1 MKESLN
7 MNKFLK
13 TTLTL
18 ILLTFSMQLFA
29 LTDAEEIEF
38 SGAVNEGKLP
48 IVKKYVEVKKVDVNA
63 TYFAW
68 SPLLMA
74 AAKGQFQV
82 LKYVA
87 EPGAD
92 INYTHPL
99 TKMNAFHHAAFDG
112 RTEIVKYLA
121 SKGADINKK
130 MKGGVSIIRVVKQE
144 KGDKKMV
151 ELLLSLGVSEEGCE
165 DKCI

>member
-1 MKESLN
+1 MQELLK
-7 MNKFLK
+7 MTKFLK

-38 SGAVNEGKLP
+38 AGAVNEGKLP
-48 IVKKYVEVKKVDVNA
+48 IVKKYIEGKKVDINA

-68 SPLLMA
+68 SPFLMA
-74 AAKGQFQV
+74 AAKGQFQTV
-82 LKYVA
+82 KYLA
-87 EPGAD
+87 EHGAD

-112 RTEIVKYLA
+112 RTDMVKYLV

-130 MKGGVSIIRVVKQE
+130 MKGGVSIVRIVKE
-144 KGDKKMV
+144 KGDTKMAD
-151 ELLLSLGVSEEGCE
+151 LLLSLGVSEEGCE
-165 DKCI
+165 DKCL

>member
-1 MKESLN
+1 

-38 SGAVNEGKLP
+38 AGAVNEGKLP
-48 IVKKYVEVKKVDVNA
+48 IVKKYIEGKKVDINA
-63 TYFAW
+63 TYFSW

-74 AAKGQFQV
+74 AAKGQLQT
-82 LKYVA
+82 LKYLVDH
-87 EPGAD
+87 GAD
-92 INYTHPL
+92 INYTHPV

-112 RTEIVKYLA
+112 RTDMVKYLA

-130 MKGGVSIIRVVKQE
+130 MKGGVSIVRVVKDN
-144 KGDKKMV
+144 GDTKMAN
-151 ELLLSLGVSEEGCE
+151 LLLSLGVSEDGCE
-165 DKCI
+165 DKCNQ

>member
-1 MKESLN
+1 MKELRK
-7 MNKFLK
+7 MTKFLK

-18 ILLTFSMQLFA
+18 ILFTFSMQLFA

-38 SGAVNEGKLP
+38 AGAVNEGKLP
-48 IVKKYVEVKKVDVNA
+48 IVKKYIEGKKVDINA

-68 SPLLMA
+68 SPFLMA
-74 AAKGQFQV
+74 AAKGQFQTV
-82 LKYVA
+82 KYLA
-87 EPGAD
+87 EHGAD

-112 RTEIVKYLA
+112 RTDIVKYLA

-130 MKGGVSIIRVVKQE
+130 MKGGVSIIRIVKE
-144 KGDKKMV
+144 KGDTKMV
-151 ELLLSLGVSEEGCE
+151 DLLLSLGVSEEGCE
-165 DKCI
+165 DKCL

>member
-1 MKESLN
+1 MKELRK
-7 MNKFLK
+7 MTKFLK

-38 SGAVNEGKLP
+38 AGAVNEGKLP
-48 IVKKYVEVKKVDVNA
+48 IVKKYIEGKKVDINA

-68 SPLLMA
+68 SPFLMA
-74 AAKGQFQV
+74 AAKGQFQTV
-82 LKYVA
+82 KYLA
-87 EPGAD
+87 DHGAD

-99 TKMNAFHHAAFDG
+99 TKMNAFHYAAFDG
-112 RTEIVKYLA
+112 RTDMVKYLA

-130 MKGGVSIIRVVKQE
+130 MKGGVSIIRIVKE
-144 KGDKKMV
+144 KGDTKMV
-151 ELLLSLGVSEEGCE
+151 DLLLSLGVSEEGCE
-165 DKCI
+165 DKCL

>member
-1 MKESLN
+1 MKELRK
-7 MNKFLK
+7 MTKFLK

-38 SGAVNEGKLP
+38 AGAVNEGKLP
-48 IVKKYVEVKKVDVNA
+48 IVKKYIEGKKVDINA

-68 SPLLMA
+68 SPFLMA
-74 AAKGQFQV
+74 AAKGQFQTV
-82 LKYVA
+82 KYLA
-87 EPGAD
+87 DHGAD

-112 RTEIVKYLA
+112 RTDMVKYLA
-121 SKGADINKK
+121 SKCADINKK
-130 MKGGVSIIRVVKQE
+130 MKGGVSIIRIVKE
-144 KGDKKMV
+144 KGDTKMV
-151 ELLLSLGVSEEGCE
+151 DLLLSLGVSEEGCE
-165 DKCI
+165 DKCL

>member
-1 MKESLN
+1 MKESLK
-7 MNKFLK
+7 MTKFLK

-29 LTDAEEIEF
+29 LSDAEEIEF
-38 SGAVNEGKLP
+38 AGAVNEGKLP
-48 IVKKYVEVKKVDVNA
+48 IVKKYIEGKKVDINA

-68 SPLLMA
+68 SPFLMA
-74 AAKGQFQV
+74 AAKGQFQTV
-82 LKYVA
+82 KYLA
-87 EPGAD
+87 EHGAD

-112 RTEIVKYLA
+112 RTDMVKYLA

-130 MKGGVSIIRVVKQE
+130 LKGGVSIVRIVKE
-144 KGDKKMV
+144 KGDTKMAD
-151 ELLLSLGVSEEGCE
+151 LLLSLGVSEEGCE
-165 DKCI
+165 DKCL

>member
-1 MKESLN
+1 MKELRK
-7 MNKFLK
+7 MTKFLK

-38 SGAVNEGKLP
+38 AGAVNEGKLP
-48 IVKKYVEVKKVDVNA
+48 IVKKYIEGKKVDINA

-68 SPLLMA
+68 SPFLMA
-74 AAKGQFQV
+74 AAKGQFQTV
-82 LKYVA
+82 KYLA
-87 EPGAD
+87 EHGAN

-112 RTEIVKYLA
+112 RTDIVKYLA

-130 MKGGVSIIRVVKQE
+130 MKGGVSIIRIVKE
-144 KGDKKMV
+144 KGDTKMV
-151 ELLLSLGVSEEGCE
+151 DLLLSLGVSEEGCE
-165 DKCI
+165 DKCL

>member
-82 LKYVA
+82 LKYLA
-87 EPGAD
+87 EQGAD

-112 RTEIVKYLA
+112 RTEIVNTLHPRA
-121 SKGADINKK
+121 LILIKK
-130 MKGGVSIIRVVKQE
+130 
-144 KGDKKMV
+144 
-151 ELLLSLGVSEEGCE
+151 
-165 DKCI
+165 

>member
-1 MKESLN
+1 MKELLK
-7 MNKFLK
+7 MTKFLK

-38 SGAVNEGKLP
+38 AGAVNEGKLP
-48 IVKKYVEVKKVDVNA
+48 IVKKYIEGKKVDINA

-68 SPLLMA
+68 SPFIMA
-74 AAKGQFQV
+74 AAKGQFQTV
-82 LKYVA
+82 KYLA
-87 EPGAD
+87 EHGAD

-112 RTEIVKYLA
+112 RTDMVKYLV

-130 MKGGVSIIRVVKQE
+130 MKGGVSIVRIVKE
-144 KGDKKMV
+144 KGDTKMAD
-151 ELLLSLGVSEEGCE
+151 LLLSLGVSEEGCE
-165 DKCI
+165 DKCL

>member
-1 MKESLN
+1 MKELRK
-7 MNKFLK
+7 MTKFLK

-38 SGAVNEGKLP
+38 AGAVNEGKLP
-48 IVKKYVEVKKVDVNA
+48 IVKKYIEGKKVDINA

-68 SPLLMA
+68 SPFLMA
-74 AAKGQFQV
+74 AAKGQFQTV
-82 LKYVA
+82 KYLA
-87 EPGAD
+87 EHGAD

-112 RTEIVKYLA
+112 RTDMVKYLA

-130 MKGGVSIIRVVKQE
+130 MKGGVSIIRIVKE
-144 KGDKKMV
+144 KGDTKMV
-151 ELLLSLGVSEEGCE
+151 DLLLSLGVSEEGCE
-165 DKCI
+165 DKCL

>member
-1 MKESLN
+1 MKESLK
-7 MNKFLK
+7 MTKFLK

-29 LTDAEEIEF
+29 LSDAEEIEF
-38 SGAVNEGKLP
+38 AGAVNEGKLP
-48 IVKKYVEVKKVDVNA
+48 IVKKYIEGKKVDINA

-68 SPLLMA
+68 SPFLMA
-74 AAKGQFQV
+74 AAKGQFQTV
-82 LKYVA
+82 KYLA
-87 EPGAD
+87 EHGAD

-112 RTEIVKYLA
+112 RTDMVKYLV

-130 MKGGVSIIRVVKQE
+130 MKGGVSIVRIVKE
-144 KGDKKMV
+144 KGDTKMAD
-151 ELLLSLGVSEEGCE
+151 LLLSLGVSEEGCE
-165 DKCI
+165 DKCL

>member
-1 MKESLN
+1 

-13 TTLTL
+13 TILTL
-18 ILLTFSMQLFA
+18 ILLGFSMQLFA

-38 SGAVNEGKLP
+38 AGAVNEGKLP
-48 IVKKYVEVKKVDVNA
+48 IVKKYIEVKKVDINA

-74 AAKGQFQV
+74 ASKGQFQT
-82 LKYVA
+82 LKYLVDH
-87 EPGAD
+87 GAD

-112 RTEIVKYLA
+112 RTDMVKYLA

-130 MKGGVSIIRVVKQE
+130 MKGGVSIVRVVKE
-144 KGDKKMV
+144 KGDTKMAN
-151 ELLLSLGVSEEGCE
+151 LLLSLGVSEEGCE
-165 DKCI
+165 DQCF

>member
-1 MKESLN
+1 MKELRK
-7 MNKFLK
+7 MTKFLK

-38 SGAVNEGKLP
+38 AGAVNEGKLP
-48 IVKKYVEVKKVDVNA
+48 IVKKYIEGKKVDINA

-68 SPLLMA
+68 SPFLMA
-74 AAKGQFQV
+74 AAKGQFQSV
-82 LKYVA
+82 KYLA
-87 EPGAD
+87 DHGAD

-112 RTEIVKYLA
+112 RTDMVKYLA

-130 MKGGVSIIRVVKQE
+130 MKGGVSIIRIVKE
-144 KGDKKMV
+144 KGDTKMV
-151 ELLLSLGVSEEGCE
+151 DLLLSLGVSEEGCE
-165 DKCI
+165 DKCL

>member
-1 MKESLN
+1 MKELRK
-7 MNKFLK
+7 MTKFLK

-38 SGAVNEGKLP
+38 AGAVNEGKLP
-48 IVKKYVEVKKVDVNA
+48 IVKKYIEGKKVDINA

-68 SPLLMA
+68 SPFLMA
-74 AAKGQFQV
+74 AAKGQFQTV
-82 LKYVA
+82 KYLA
-87 EPGAD
+87 EHGAN

-112 RTEIVKYLA
+112 RTDIVKYLA

-130 MKGGVSIIRVVKQE
+130 MKGGVSIIRIVKE

-151 ELLLSLGVSEEGCE
+151 DLLLSLGVSEEGCE
-165 DKCI
+165 DKCL

>member
-1 MKESLN
+1 MKELRK
-7 MNKFLK
+7 MTKFLK

-38 SGAVNEGKLP
+38 AGAVNEGKLS
-48 IVKKYVEVKKVDVNA
+48 IVKKYIEGKKVDINA

-68 SPLLMA
+68 SPFLMA
-74 AAKGQFQV
+74 AAKGQFQTV
-82 LKYVA
+82 KYLA
-87 EPGAD
+87 DHGAD

-112 RTEIVKYLA
+112 RTDMVKYLA

-130 MKGGVSIIRVVKQE
+130 MKGGVSIIRIVKE
-144 KGDKKMV
+144 KGDTKMV
-151 ELLLSLGVSEEGCE
+151 DLLLSLGVSEEGCE
-165 DKCI
+165 DKCL

>member
-1 MKESLN
+1 MKELLK
-7 MNKFLK
+7 MTKFLK

-38 SGAVNEGKLP
+38 AGAVNEGKLP
-48 IVKKYVEVKKVDVNA
+48 IVKKYIEGKKVDINA

-68 SPLLMA
+68 SPFLMA
-74 AAKGQFQV
+74 AAKGQFQTV
-82 LKYVA
+82 KYLA
-87 EPGAD
+87 EHGAD
-92 INYTHPL
+92 INYTHPI

-112 RTEIVKYLA
+112 RTDMVKYLV

-130 MKGGVSIIRVVKQE
+130 MKGGVSIVRIVKE
-144 KGDKKMV
+144 KGDTKMAD
-151 ELLLSLGVSEEGCE
+151 LLLSLGVSEEGCE
-165 DKCI
+165 DKCL

>member
-1 MKESLN
+1 MKELLK
-7 MNKFLK
+7 MTKFLK

-38 SGAVNEGKLP
+38 AGAVNEGKLP
-48 IVKKYVEVKKVDVNA
+48 IVKKYIEGKKVDINA

-68 SPLLMA
+68 SPFLMA
-74 AAKGQFQV
+74 AAKGQFQTV
-82 LKYVA
+82 KYLA
-87 EPGAD
+87 EHGAD

-112 RTEIVKYLA
+112 RIDMVKYLA

-130 MKGGVSIIRVVKQE
+130 MKGGVSIIRIVKE
-144 KGDKKMV
+144 KGDTKMV
-151 ELLLSLGVSEEGCE
+151 DLLLSLGVSEEGCE
-165 DKCI
+165 DKCL

>member
-1 MKESLN
+1 MKELRK
-7 MNKFLK
+7 MTKFLK

-38 SGAVNEGKLP
+38 AGAVNEGKLP
-48 IVKKYVEVKKVDVNA
+48 IVKKYIEGKKVDINA

-68 SPLLMA
+68 SPFLMA
-74 AAKGQFQV
+74 AAKGQFQTV
-82 LKYVA
+82 KYLA
-87 EPGAD
+87 EHGAD
-92 INYTHPL
+92 INYTHPI

-112 RTEIVKYLA
+112 RTDMVKYLV

-130 MKGGVSIIRVVKQE
+130 MKGGVSIVRIVKE
-144 KGDKKMV
+144 KGDTKMAD
-151 ELLLSLGVSEEGCE
+151 LLLSLGVSEEGCE
-165 DKCI
+165 DKCL

>member
-1 MKESLN
+1 MKELLK
-7 MNKFLK
+7 MTKFLK

-38 SGAVNEGKLP
+38 AGAVNEGKLP
-48 IVKKYVEVKKVDVNA
+48 IVKKYIEGKKVDINA

-68 SPLLMA
+68 SPFLMA
-74 AAKGQFQV
+74 AAKGQFQTV
-82 LKYVA
+82 KYLA
-87 EPGAD
+87 EHGAD

-112 RTEIVKYLA
+112 RTDMVKYLV

-130 MKGGVSIIRVVKQE
+130 MKGGVSIVRIVKE
-144 KGDKKMV
+144 KGDTKMAD
-151 ELLLSLGVSEEGCE
+151 LLLSLGVSEEGCE
-165 DKCI
+165 DKCL